1 MTRNVA
7 GILLSLAIAAL
18 IFFLGRPLGALPA
31 IGAFFSPTHGFWN
44 SATQPEYDNR
54 VIELEAINGKAT
66 IVYDSLGIPHIFAD
80 DPADLLYAQGYA
92 EAQNRLWQM
101 DFITRVADGRI
112 AEVVGEKALELDR
125 FHRRIGLPRAARTC
139 ETEMLK
145 DKTSKMVL
153 EAFSAGVNAWIDQLR
168 DRDLPVEYK
177 LLGYKPEPWAP
188 YKCALLMKYM
198 AKDLTYYDTDI
209 EHTNALRLFGRTI
222 YDKLYP
228 DFPSPEDPIIPAGT
242 TWNFTSVDTSGPM
255 LGAADNNRMLYPNP
269 LKALYSPPFLG
280 SNNWAVAG
288 SKTASG
294 KPILCNDPHLQLN
307 LPSIWIIMHLVSNDL
322 NVMGATIPGAPGIIS
337 GFNEHIAWGVTNAE
351 RDVTNTFSVE
361 YNKDKTAYKWRDGY
375 EPFTYEVHTIKVKGA
390 PDFTDSV
397 RMTKVGA
404 VVYDE
409 NFGDMPDQKHLAV
422 YWRAT
427 EPSNDLKTFYGLDH
441 AKNYA
446 DYLAALQ
453 YYSCPGQNFVY
464 ADRDNNIAIRQQ
476 GYFML
481 RTQTDDGSFVTPLAL
496 ADVDRLKQKI
506 PVEQNPYVLNPE
518 RGFVSSANQKP
529 VDKTYPYLTNGV
541 YENLRNRVINDVL
554 GHSSNIQAKDMMK
567 LQDNNLSLVAKE
579 TLPAMLAYLDEKAYS
594 DPLAKQMIAA
604 LKSWNF
610 YTDAQLEAPSYFYKW
625 LDEAEN
631 TAWDEFD
638 RKDVSMIRPQIY
650 VFASLLAND
659 PQFPLFDI
667 EKTAAKETAQEVANL
682 AFQKTVEF
690 FKKFREE
697 LPDTK
702 WVTYKNTSVMHLA
715 RLDAFSVKGINIGG
729 YNNIVNA
736 TSEFHGPSWRMVVDF
751 GTGKPTAY
759 GIYPGGQNGNPAS
772 DFYNNMIPVWA
783 GNNYYTLGF
792 YKDKAEAMKGIK
804 ELKN

>member
-1 MTRNVA
+1 MTRNTA
-7 GILLSLAIAAL
+7 GILLSLATAVL
-18 IFFLGRPLGALPA
+18 VFYLGRPLGSTPA
-31 IGAFFSPTHGFWN
+31 PGMFFSPTHGFWKN
-44 SATQPEYDNR
+44 ADQPEYVNT
-54 VIELEAINGKAT
+54 VIELDALTSQAT

-80 DPADLLYAQGYA
+80 KPEDLLYAQGYA

-112 AEVVGEKALELDR
+112 AEVVGDKALELDR
-125 FHRRIGLPRAARTC
+125 FHRRIGLPRAAKIC
-139 ETEMLK
+139 EAEMLK
-145 DKTSKMVL
+145 DPTSKMVL
-153 EAFSAGVNAWIDQLR
+153 ESFSAGVNAYIDELR
-168 DRDLPVEYK
+168 SRDLPVEYK
-177 LLGYKPEPWAP
+177 LMGYSPEKWAP

-209 EHTNALRLFGRTI
+209 EHTNALRLFGQAI

-228 DFPSPEDPIIPAGT
+228 DFPTPEDPIIPVGTKWGFKAIDTASSLTSIAGQ
-242 TWNFTSVDTSGPM
+242 SA
-255 LGAADNNRMLYPNP
+255 LLYPNP
-269 LKALYSPPFLG
+269 LKSFYSPPFLG
-280 SNNWAVAG
+280 SNNWAVSG

-307 LPSIWIIMHLVSNDL
+307 LPSIWIVMHLVSNDL

-375 EPFTYEVHTIKVKGA
+375 EPFTYEVHTIKVKGG
-390 PDFTDSV
+390 PDFIDSV

-409 NFGDMPDQKHLAV
+409 HFGDMADQKHLAV

-441 AKNYA
+441 AKNHA

-464 ADRDNNIAIRQQ
+464 ADRDNNVAIRQQ

-481 RTQTDDGSFVTPLAL
+481 RTQNGDGSFVTPLAT
-496 ADVDRLKQKI
+496 ADIDRLKQTI

-529 VDKTYPYLTNGV
+529 VDRTYPYLTNGV

-554 GHSSNIQAKDMMK
+554 RNSTNIQAKDMMK
-567 LQDNNLSLVAKE
+567 LQDNNLSLLAKE
-579 TLPAMLAYLDEKAYS
+579 TLPAMLAYLDETAFH
-594 DPLAKQMIAA
+594 DDALAKQMLTA
-604 LKSWNF
+604 LKNWN
-610 YTDAQLEAPSYFYKW
+610 YYADAGQEAPSYFYKW
-625 LDEAEN
+625 FDEAEN
-631 TAWDEFD
+631 TAWDEFGS
-638 RKDVSMIRPQIY
+638 KEVSLIRPQIY
-650 VFASLLAND
+650 VFAELLAKD

-667 EKTAAKETAQEVANL
+667 KGTPETETAKEVAVQS
-682 AFQKTVEF
+682 FRKTVDF
-690 FKKFREE
+690 FRKFKEE

-702 WVTYKNTSVMHLA
+702 WTTYKNTSIIHLA
-715 RLDAFSVKGINIGG
+715 RLDAFSVKGVSIGG

-751 GTGKPTAY
+751 REGKPFGY

-772 DFYNNMIPVWA
+772 DLYGNMIPVWA
-783 GNNYYTLGF
+783 GNNYYPLRLYTN
-792 YKDKAEAMKGIK
+792 KDEAMKGIK
-804 ELKN
+804 E